1 MTLAG
6 SRISK
11 QVYALLAQLVF
22 DYTDVACGVKYSKDF
37 AKISCTSKTVQ
48 FEFSY
53 IFEGEL

>member
-22 DYTDVACGVKYSKDF
+22 DYADVACGVKSSKDV
-37 AKISCTSKTVQ
+37 AKISSAYKTIQ
-48 FEFSY
+48 LQLF
-53 IFEGEL
+53 FEG